1 MNMKQFFSVFWML
14 LPVLL
19 FGQTNYITVVAQQG
33 DGIFSMLRKEGLN
46 PVKYYAE
53 FVELNKEN
61 LRNGSELH
69 LGREYKIPLGPDSLK
84 RTGIQV
90 QTDPKQENSIFNEEL
105 AHIDHKSDKLKDAVI
120 YLISGNDLMDETPSN
135 NRVTEEINKR
145 LAQELIVHGAQVYV
159 IESKVKAQS
168 IKSGNLEGETT
179 EGALANLDQMQEYLE
194 TINKKYLKNSGK
206 YQRLLITRVKGEIS
220 NNYCDVSI
228 YHHDNSE
235 DGKRIA
241 NNIQN
246 LFQQKS
252 VTRKRVKKYKEIFTD
267 KNNLYLAKN
276 SLPAITL
283 IELETTTKKNA
294 TDDNTLVVKSNKAL
308 FTDLIANGV
317 LNDYAELNL
326 QD

>member
-1 MNMKQFFSVFWML
+1 MKQIFSVFWML
-14 LPVLL
+14 FPVLL
-19 FGQTNYITVVAQQG
+19 LAQTNYITAIAQQG

-46 PVKYYAE
+46 PVKYYEE
-53 FVELNKEN
+53 FVELNKGN

-69 LGREYKIPLGPDSLK
+69 LGREYKIPLGEDSLK
-84 RTGIQV
+84 KTGIQV
-90 QTDPKQENSIFNEEL
+90 QNDPKEENSIFDEEL
-105 AHIDHKSDKLKDAVI
+105 AYIDHKSDKLKDAVI
-120 YLISGNDLMDETPSN
+120 YLISGNDLMGQTPTN

-145 LAQELIVHGAQVYV
+145 LAKELIVHGAQVYV
-159 IESKVKAQS
+159 IESKTKAQTV
-168 IKSGNLEGETT
+168 KSGNLEGETT
-179 EGALANLDQMQEYLE
+179 EGALANLSQMQEYLE

-206 YQRLLITRVKGEIS
+206 YQRLLITRVKGGIS

-228 YHHDNSE
+228 YHHDTSE

-246 LFQQKS
+246 VFQQKS
-252 VTRKRVKKYKEIFTD
+252 VTRKTVKRYKEIFTD

-283 IELETTTKKNA
+283 IELETTTKSNPE
-294 TDDNTLVVKSNKAL
+294 DRNTLVIKSDKAL

>member
-1 MNMKQFFSVFWML
+1 MKQFFSVFWML